1 MKKFLS
7 RFVKTDPARQNYL
20 AAVGQY
26 LANCSNSKTGHSV
39 LRDFITNSQSS
50 KIQNYYEEIT
60 RVHSTKK
67 NSAYAIYEMIK
78 LRLQIRESQDEK
90 DEDKDQEDSILL
102 KLQRINNL
110 KDDEIKPLFVKT
122 LKTFYPKDY
131 PEDNIESWYSWGK
144 DIFER
149 EDIQT
154 MRKFLVGE
162 ATKGKAIIMAVTHI
176 EYANPVLNHPE
187 LIKGIEDKFGS
198 RAINKLIDFSI
209 QFTSN
214 EEDRE
219 LLESIINE
227 ENSINAVSIL
237 LGLDEEA

>member
-1 MKKFLS
+1 MKKFFS
-7 RFVKTDPARQNYL
+7 RLVKTDPPQPGSFDEL
-20 AAVGQY
+20 GQY
-26 LANCSNSKTGHSV
+26 LANCSNSKTGHCV
-39 LRDFITNSQSS
+39 LRDFITNSHNSE
-50 KIQNYYEEIT
+50 IQQYYQELI

-90 DEDKDQEDSILL
+90 NEDKDQEDSILL
-102 KLQRINNL
+102 DQVQRINNL

-162 ATKGKAIIMAVTHI
+162 ATKDKAIIMAVTHI

-187 LIKGIEDKFGS
+187 LIKGIQDKFGS

-237 LGLDEEA
+237 LGLEE